1 MPDERVWGSVR
12 DEERE
17 QVLAELARLSD
28 DVERWAEEVVGRIDA
43 VTAEVSGAAIAP
55 ARSAGRRV
63 GSSPPPGCPA
73 DPGSAG

>member
-1 MPDERVWGSVR
+1 MR

-17 QVLAELARLSD
+17 QVLAELARLSS
-28 DVERWAEEVVGRIDA
+28 DVQRWVEEVVGRIDA

-63 GSSPPPGCPA
+63 GSSPQPGCPA
-73 DPGSAG
+73 GPRSAG

>member
-43 VTAEVSGAAIAP
+43 L
-55 ARSAGRRV
+55 
-63 GSSPPPGCPA
+63 
-73 DPGSAG
+73 

>member
-17 QVLAELARLSD
+17 QVLAEPARLSD
-28 DVERWAEEVVGRIDA
+28 DVQRWAEEVVGRIDA
-43 VTAEVSGAAIAP
+43 VTAAVSGATISR

-63 GSSPPPGCPA
+63 GSSPPPGCPGG
-73 DPGSAG
+73 PGSVE